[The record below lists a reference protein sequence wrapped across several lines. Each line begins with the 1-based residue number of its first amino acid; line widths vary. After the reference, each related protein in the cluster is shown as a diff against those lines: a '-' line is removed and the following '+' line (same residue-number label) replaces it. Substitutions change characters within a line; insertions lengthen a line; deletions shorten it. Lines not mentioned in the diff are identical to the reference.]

1 MDFKCP
7 VNHTGSPQD
16 LLLERIE
23 QKCDSLCLQ
32 HFCWSTSKKSVVV
45 SLFFAELPLEHIKE
59 KCDCLSLSAAL
70 LLEHIKEKCAAEM
83 TDSPPII
90 TEALQSYFASRIDEL
105 SSMRLSIVN
114 ESNKNEEQLAEL
126 KLRLS
131 AVEERDQQLK
141 EQEQQL
147 TKERTG
153 FEEECKVERAELARQ
168 WQQLRDEIT
177 RMEEMNNIQKVG
189 RFLD

>member
-1 MDFKCP
+1 
-7 VNHTGSPQD
+7 
-16 LLLERIE
+16 
-23 QKCDSLCLQ
+23 
-32 HFCWSTSKKSVVV
+32 
-45 SLFFAELPLEHIKE
+45 
-59 KCDCLSLSAAL
+59 
-70 LLEHIKEKCAAEM
+70 M

-105 SSMRLSIVN
+105 SSMRLSIMN

-147 TKERTG
+147 SKERTG

-189 RFLD
+189 ANWQLRMYCIIPNSPDVYHQNNRIEVGGGGGDVFGCGEFQTHENMKNVCSD

>member
-1 MDFKCP
+1 
-7 VNHTGSPQD
+7 
-16 LLLERIE
+16 
-23 QKCDSLCLQ
+23 
-32 HFCWSTSKKSVVV
+32 
-45 SLFFAELPLEHIKE
+45 
-59 KCDCLSLSAAL
+59 
-70 LLEHIKEKCAAEM
+70 
-83 TDSPPII
+83 
-90 TEALQSYFASRIDEL
+90 
-105 SSMRLSIVN
+105 MRLSIVN

-189 RFLD
+189 RLLDFFIFFKHSAAEHCSILK

>member
-1 MDFKCP
+1 M
-7 VNHTGSPQD
+7 
-16 LLLERIE
+16 
-23 QKCDSLCLQ
+23 
-32 HFCWSTSKKSVVV
+32 
-45 SLFFAELPLEHIKE
+45 
-59 KCDCLSLSAAL
+59 SAAL

-189 RFLD
+189 RLLDFFFFFLNILQLSTAVFLNNRVGIKVMDHRKK

>member
-1 MDFKCP
+1 MQPYHK
-7 VNHTGSPQD
+7 GWLS
-16 LLLERIE
+16 I
-23 QKCDSLCLQ
+23 
-32 HFCWSTSKKSVVV
+32 
-45 SLFFAELPLEHIKE
+45 LFFN
-59 KCDCLSLSAAL
+59 AAL

-105 SSMRLSIVN
+105 SSMRLSIMN

-141 EQEQQL
+141 EHEQQL
-147 TKERTG
+147 SKERTG

-189 RFLD
+189 ANWQLRMYCIIPNSPDVYHQNNRI